1 MYNLLIIV
9 IYLAFISL
17 GLPDSLLGASWPIMH
32 LDIGIDLSA
41 MGIISMIISSGTV
54 VSSLLSEKLTRRFST
69 RTVTTVSV
77 FLTALALLGFSYS
90 TNIWMIIIFAIPYG
104 LGAGAID
111 AALNNYVAI
120 HYSSKHMSWLHC
132 FWGVGTIV
140 SPFIMSYSLS
150 NSNWNS
156 GYRTVAYIQISIA
169 FILLLSKPLWKR
181 QEGSVTYDSQSDTK
195 GIGIVG
201 ALKISGVIP
210 LLIGFFA
217 YCAAEGTVMSWACT
231 YLVEHKQLSEIDA
244 AAFASLFFIG
254 MTIGRFLAGFIMDKL
269 GDWKMILLGTILSS
283 IGMLLMIIPTK
294 ESALALIG
302 LITIGLGFAPIYPCI
317 IHSTP
322 NNFGD
327 ENSGSIIGIQM
338 ASAYMGFTFIPPL
351 FGIIAKL
358 TGFVIFP
365 FYIILF
371 TFLMIIM
378 LKKTFTQ
385 TANK

>member
-1 MYNLLIIV
+1 MYNLLILV

-32 LDIGIDLSA
+32 ADIGVDLSA
-41 MGIISMIISSGTV
+41 MGIISMIVSSGTV
-54 VSSLLSEKLTRRFST
+54 VSSLLSDKLTQRFGT
-69 RTVTTVSV
+69 RSVTTVSV
-77 FLTALALLGFSYS
+77 FLTSVALLGFSYS
-90 TNIWMIIIFAIPYG
+90 NSIWMILIFAIPYG

-132 FWGVGTIV
+132 FWGVGTII

-156 GYRTVAYIQISIA
+156 GYRTVAYIQILIA
-169 FILLLSKPLWKR
+169 IILLISKPLWEHKK
-181 QEGSVTYDSQSDTK
+181 GSVTTDSQSDSK
-195 GIGIVG
+195 GIGIIE
-201 ALKISGVIP
+201 ALKIKGVIY
-210 LLIGFFA
+210 LLVGFFA
-217 YCAAEGTVMSWACT
+217 YCAAEGTAMSWACT
-231 YLVEHKQLSEIDA
+231 YLVEHKHLSEVDA

-254 MTIGRFLAGFIMDKL
+254 MTVGRFFGGFIMDRL
-269 GDWKMILLGTILSS
+269 GDFKMILLGTTISL
-283 IGMLLMIIPTK
+283 IGMVLMLIPAEHPT
-294 ESALALIG
+294 LALIG

-322 NNFGD
+322 NNFGA
-327 ENSGSIIGIQM
+327 ERSGSIIGIQM

-358 TGFVIFP
+358 TGYIIFP
-365 FYIILF
+365 FYIMLFAILMVI
-371 TFLMIIM
+371 MIR
-378 LKKTFTQ
+378 KTFTL
-385 TANK
+385 TMHK